1 MPANKNV
8 VIKISVAVSY
18 VAMVITNA
26 LANILPINGINTG
39 QVSNSYPNLFAPA
52 AVTFSIWGL
61 IYLLLAAY
69 TIYQFGF
76 FQKGQ
81 EKKKDDVV
89 HKVGVW
95 FIITSV
101 ANIFW
106 IFSWHYNFIG
116 VSLVLMVVILFSL
129 IKIASIVK
137 KEELSRTEKIFIRLP
152 FSVYFGWITVATIAN
167 ITVFLVS
174 VAWNRFGMS
183 EQLWTILLLL
193 SGAAVGIFQMI
204 KDKNIPYGL
213 VFVWAYAGILTK
225 HLSQNGFAGHYTGI
239 ITTVGICIFIF
250 LVVIAILNKPL
261 KKNTASNPGALG

>member
-1 MPANKNV
+1 MPTNKNLF
-8 VIKISVAVSY
+8 IKISVVISY

-69 TIYQFGF
+69 SIYQFGF
-76 FQKGQ
+76 FQKEGK
-81 EKKKDDVV
+81 KKKDEVLN
-89 HKVGVW
+89 KVGVC

-101 ANIFW
+101 VNIFW

-116 VSLVLMVVILFSL
+116 VSLVWMVVILFFL
-129 IKIASIVK
+129 IKIASILN
-137 KEELSRTEKIFIRLP
+137 KEELSRTETIFIKLP

-167 ITVFLVS
+167 VTVFLVS
-174 VAWNRFGMS
+174 VGWNRFGMS
-183 EQLWTILLLL
+183 EQIWTILLLL
-193 SGAAVGIFQMI
+193 IGAAVGIVQMI

-225 HLSQNGFAGHYTGI
+225 HLSQTGFAGQYTGI
-239 ITTVGICIFIF
+239 ITTVAICIFIF
-250 LVVIAILNKPL
+250 LVVIAFLNKPL
-261 KKNTASNPGALG
+261 KKKIA

>member
-1 MPANKNV
+1 
-8 VIKISVAVSY
+8 
-18 VAMVITNA
+18 MVITNA

-76 FQKGQ
+76 FQKER
-81 EKKKDDVV
+81 EKKKDEVV
-89 HKVGVW
+89 HKVGVC

-116 VSLVLMVVILFSL
+116 VSLIWMIVILFFL
-129 IKIASIVK
+129 IKIASLLK
-137 KEELSRTEKIFIRLP
+137 KEELSRTENIFIKLP
-152 FSVYFGWITVATIAN
+152 FSIYFGWITVATIAN

-174 VAWNRFGMS
+174 LGWDRFGMS

-193 SGAAVGIFQMI
+193 IGAAVGIFQMI
-204 KDKNIPYGL
+204 KNKNIPYGL

-239 ITTVGICIFIF
+239 ITTVAICIFIF
-250 LVVIAILNKPL
+250 LIVIPFSNKSL
-261 KKNTASNPGALG
+261 KKQTASNPGATG